1 MIFFDT
7 CVWIE
12 LFGVKTPRKD
22 REKRR
27 AMATSAVFQ
36 AILQSDEQIVTC
48 KEQLL
53 EIISAI
59 QKVKMKQYNREQKAK
74 GLTGVG
80 DLKAFRATN
89 SFADTKELCEM
100 VISDVLFFAQN
111 EADTQ
116 YNIENILARIN
127 IADIND
133 CIYYDYCKSNN
144 IKLYTLDH
152 DLLYIDSDN
161 VVEYISYGNESD
173 T

>member
-12 LFGVKTPRKD
+12 LFGVKTP
-22 REKRR
+22 EKEHEKQR
-27 AMATSAVFQ
+27 AMATSDVFQ
-36 AILQSDEQIVTC
+36 NVLLSGEQIVTC

-59 QKVKMKQYNREQKAK
+59 QKVKMKQYNREQKVK

-80 DLKAFRATN
+80 DVKAFRSTD
-89 SFADTKELCEM
+89 SFADTKELCKM
-100 VISDVLFFAQN
+100 VISDVLFFAN
-111 EADTQ
+111 SE
-116 YNIENILARIN
+116 ENNSYSVKDILDRIN

-133 CIYYDYCKSNN
+133 CIYYDYCRSND

-152 DLLYIDSDN
+152 DLLNIDVDGLVKYIDC
-161 VVEYISYGNESD
+161 GNEKMN
-173 T
+173 